1 MIKKLF
7 LIDGLA
13 GTGKSDLIDFVHRR
27 HKTNSIIIQKY
38 TTRERRNP
46 EEATLIDLTF
56 VGLKEFELLKV
67 DGFYFYEYGN
77 EFYGFYAKQVFAAL
91 QSYENVFIIVR
102 DRSLIKKISKDFETL
117 AYVIP
122 VFVYTDRDQIVDRL
136 KRDGFDDEQIGF
148 RLKRAQIS
156 WDDYL
161 EYPDGALRIIINNS
175 DKAHFNRKINSLIDE
190 FSSERIDCSN
200 IIFINPTVKFELIKP
215 LEGFKHDILCQL
227 EKFSYEK
234 NIFLMMKFR
243 ESNLKFYHFIKN
255 EVERAGYNCVRA
267 DEANWNITN
276 NVYNPIAV
284 LYCCKYGIALFDEPE
299 EGQNYNPNVAYEL
312 GIMQYQSKRC
322 LILKKDDL
330 PDMPFDLIKDLR
342 KVYNTEIDFQKI
354 FSDWLIEMK
363 G

>member
-1 MIKKLF
+1 
-7 LIDGLA
+7 
-13 GTGKSDLIDFVHRR
+13 
-27 HKTNSIIIQKY
+27 
-38 TTRERRNP
+38 
-46 EEATLIDLTF
+46 
-56 VGLKEFELLKV
+56 
-67 DGFYFYEYGN
+67 
-77 EFYGFYAKQVFAAL
+77 
-91 QSYENVFIIVR
+91 
-102 DRSLIKKISKDFETL
+102 
-117 AYVIP
+117 
-122 VFVYTDRDQIVDRL
+122 
-136 KRDGFDDEQIGF
+136 
-148 RLKRAQIS
+148 
-156 WDDYL
+156 
-161 EYPDGALRIIINNS
+161 
-175 DKAHFNRKINSLIDE
+175 
-190 FSSERIDCSN
+190 
-200 IIFINPTVKFELIKP
+200 
-215 LEGFKHDILCQL
+215 
-227 EKFSYEK
+227 
-234 NIFLMMKFR
+234 MMKFR